1 MTEYIDWEP
10 IRIDLGFG
18 SLKEMWETLYDKDN
32 HKTNSLSK
40 MAKYLGVST
49 RTVLLQLKRFGVE
62 RRPASTHLPSY
73 KGHRSVAAQK
83 LLQRKHILKD
93 LTLDQIIERLAR
105 DTTVEEL
112 HVKRLKKRKL
122 YLKDQ
127 IADLENEL
135 IPDILA

>member
-1 MTEYIDWEP
+1 MSVRLSAEEIEQVKSH
-10 IRIDLGFG
+10 LA
-18 SLKEMWETLYDKDN
+18 EM
-32 HKTNSLSK
+32 
-40 MAKYLGVST
+40 
-49 RTVLLQLKRFGVE
+49 
-62 RRPASTHLPSY
+62 
-73 KGHRSVAAQK
+73 K
-83 LLQRKHILKD
+83 LEHSD
-93 LTLDQIIERLAR
+93 LDQIIERLAR

>member
-32 HKTNSLSK
+32 HKTNSLNK

-49 RTVLLQLKRFGVE
+49 RTVLLQLKRFGVA
-62 RRPASTHLPSY
+62 RRPASTHPPSY
-73 KGHRSVAAQK
+73 KGYRSVAAQK

-93 LTLDQIIERLAR
+93 LYPDQIVERFGLKDKYQFYNIAR
-105 DTTVEEL
+105 WHGLEW
-112 HVKRLKKRKL
+112 KRKH
-122 YLKDQ
+122 KR
-127 IADLENEL
+127 
-135 IPDILA
+135 ILNKNK

>member
-1 MTEYIDWEP
+1 MTEGIDWEP

-49 RTVLLQLKRFGVE
+49 RTILIQLKRFGIA
-62 RRPASTHLPSY
+62 RRPASTHPPSY
-73 KGHRSVAAQK
+73 KGHRCVAAQK

-93 LTLDQIIERLAR
+93 LTVDQIVERFG
-105 DTTVEEL
+105 
-112 HVKRLKKRKL
+112 
-122 YLKDQ
+122 LKDKYQ
-127 IADLENEL
+127 FYNIARWHSLEYKRRKTFKKNK
-135 IPDILA
+135 

>member
-32 HKTNSLSK
+32 HKTNSLIK

-49 RTVLLQLKRFGVE
+49 STVLIQLKRFGIA
-62 RRPASTHLPSY
+62 RRPASSPPPSY
-73 KGHRSVAAQK
+73 KGHRGVAAQK

-93 LTLDQIIERLAR
+93 LTVGQIVERFG
-105 DTTVEEL
+105 
-112 HVKRLKKRKL
+112 
-122 YLKDQ
+122 LKDKTQ
-127 IADLENEL
+127 FYNIARWHGLEWKRRNRL
-135 IPDILA
+135 NKNK